1 VGSIVSPIGA
11 GYARSVRLVQIFTAW
26 LVCSLLAAT
35 PARGAQEFDTLIGEF
50 VSSSLAMSP
59 VTATAQGY
67 HRHNGVPL
75 DEELDDFSPMAINR
89 ALRFYRDW
97 EQRIGRLDVAA
108 LDAEQQADLQIVKN
122 AVGVALLDL
131 QTIQTYRH
139 DPALY
144 IELIGNALF
153 EPFKLDYAPKA
164 DRYEHIIQ
172 RLQKIPRLL
181 EQARSNLSDAAPVSI
196 QVARDESA
204 RNFRLIDQ
212 ILRMQAPPPQSAAY
226 AAAAADA
233 LDALREFE
241 RFMERSLS
249 QHPRSWQLG
258 PQLYR
263 EKCGFELALGH
274 SPERL
279 LDLAEADLKATHDR
293 MAQLAAPRSV
303 PEALDRIARRHA
315 TPDRYL
321 GQGRLALRQA
331 TDFVRG
337 NGLVALPATNL
348 PEIIETPEFMRGLY
362 SVGGFDPAPALEP
375 QLGATYWLT
384 PIPAD
389 WPPERVE
396 SKLREYNYFGL
407 QLLTIREAMPG
418 HWVQAD
424 YSSRIQPSQ
433 RRALRA
439 VYANPATVNG
449 WEVYAQQMMVDQ
461 GYLDG
466 GGDSALRMTLLK
478 QLTRLIV
485 NAILDVRLHTMAMTD
500 QQALDLMTREA
511 FQEPQEASAKLVRAK
526 VSSCQPASDYAG
538 LKGWLEIRDSFRQ
551 AHSGDYS
558 LSGFN
563 ERALSEGAVTLPALA
578 RLLQ

>member
-1 VGSIVSPIGA
+1 M
-11 GYARSVRLVQIFTAW
+11 RLVQIFTAC
-26 LVCSLLAAT
+26 LVCSLLAAA
-35 PARGAQEFDTLIGEF
+35 PARSAQDFDALMGEF
-50 VSSSLAMSP
+50 VTSSLALSP
-59 VTATAQGY
+59 VAATTQGY
-67 HRHNGVPL
+67 HRHNGASL
-75 DEELDDFSPMAINR
+75 DEELDDFSPAAIDR
-89 ALRFYRDW
+89 ALHFYRDW
-97 EQRIGRLDVAA
+97 EQRVGRLDVAA
-108 LDAEQQADLQIVKN
+108 LDAEQQADRQIIKN
-122 AVGVALLDL
+122 AVGLALLDL

-139 DPALY
+139 NPAFY
-144 IELIGNALF
+144 IELIGNALLG
-153 EPFKLDYAPKA
+153 PLKPDNAPQEE
-164 DRYEHIIQ
+164 RFEHIIK

-181 EQARSNLSDAAPVSI
+181 DQARLNLSDAAPVSI

-212 ILRMQAPPPQSAAY
+212 ILRMQAPATQSAAY
-226 AAAAADA
+226 SAAAADA

-249 QHPRSWQLG
+249 QRPRAWQLG

-263 EKCGFELALGH
+263 EKCGYELALGH

-279 LDLAEADLKATHDR
+279 LDSAEADLKATRDQ
-293 MAQLAAPRSV
+293 MAQLAAPSSV

-321 GQGRLALRQA
+321 ARARLALQQA
-331 TDFVRG
+331 ADFVRA
-337 NGLVALPATNL
+337 NSLVTLPASR
-348 PEIIETPEFMRGLY
+348 PEVIETPEFMRGL
-362 SVGGFDPAPALEP
+362 VPLGGFDPAPALEP

-389 WPPERVE
+389 WPRERIE

-407 QLLTIREAMPG
+407 QLLTIREAIPG
-418 HWVQAD
+418 HWLQAD
-424 YSSRIQPSQ
+424 YANRIQPAQ

-449 WEVYAQQMMVDQ
+449 WAVYAQQMMVDQ
-461 GYLDG
+461 GYLDVG
-466 GGDSALRMTLLK
+466 SDSALRMTLLK
-478 QLTRLIV
+478 QLTRLIT
-485 NAILDVRLHTMAMTD
+485 NAILDIRLHTMAMTD

-511 FQEPQEASAKLVRAK
+511 FQEPQEAPAKLVRAK
-526 VSSCQPASDYAG
+526 ASTCRLASDYAG
-538 LKGWLEIRDSFRQ
+538 LKGWLELRDSFRQ
-551 AHSGDYS
+551 KHSGDS

-563 ERALSEGAVTLPALA
+563 ERALSEGGVALPELA

>member
-1 VGSIVSPIGA
+1 
-11 GYARSVRLVQIFTAW
+11 VRLVQIFTAW
-26 LVCSLLAAT
+26 LVCSLLAAA
-35 PARGAQEFDTLIGEF
+35 PARGAQDFDTLIGEF
-50 VSSSLAMSP
+50 VYSSLALSP
-59 VTATAQGY
+59 VAATAQGY
-67 HRHNGVPL
+67 HRHNGVSL
-75 DEELDDFSPMAINR
+75 DEELDDFSPAAINR

-97 EQRIGRLDVAA
+97 EQRVGRLEVAA
-108 LDAEQQADLQIVKN
+108 LDPEQQADLQTIKN
-122 AVGVALLDL
+122 AVGLALLDL
-131 QTIQTYRH
+131 QAIQTYQH
-139 DPALY
+139 NPAFY
-144 IELIGNALF
+144 IELIDNALLA
-153 EPFKLDYAPKA
+153 PFKLDYAPKA
-164 DRYEHIIQ
+164 ERFEHIIK

-181 EQARSNLSDAAPVSI
+181 DQARSNLSDAAPVSI

-212 ILRMQAPPPQSAAY
+212 ILRMQAPAPQSAAY
-226 AAAAADA
+226 SAAAADG

-241 RFMERSLS
+241 RFIERSLS
-249 QHPRSWQLG
+249 QRPRSWQLG

-263 EKCGFELALGH
+263 EKCGYELAPGH

-279 LDLAEADLKATHDR
+279 LDSAEADLKATHDQ
-293 MAQLAAPRSV
+293 MTQLAAPWSV

-321 GQGRLALRQA
+321 AQARLALEQA

-337 NGLVALPATNL
+337 NGLVTLPATNL
-348 PEIIETPEFMRGLY
+348 PEVIETPEFMRGIHPIG
-362 SVGGFDPAPALEP
+362 VFDPAPALEP

-389 WPPERVE
+389 WPRERVE

-424 YSSRIQPSQ
+424 YSNRIQPAQ

-449 WEVYAQQMMVDQ
+449 WAVYAQQMMVDQ

-478 QLTRLIV
+478 QLMRLIT
-485 NAILDVRLHTMAMTD
+485 NAILDIRLHTMAMTD
-500 QQALDLMTREA
+500 QQALDLMTRDA
-511 FQEPQEASAKLVRAK
+511 FQEPEEAPARLVRAK
-526 VSSCQPASDYAG
+526 VSSCRLASDYAG

-551 AHSGDYS
+551 RHSGDYS

-563 ERALSEGAVTLPALA
+563 ERALSEGAVTLPELA

>member
-1 VGSIVSPIGA
+1 M
-11 GYARSVRLVQIFTAW
+11 RLVQIFTAW
-26 LVCSLLAAT
+26 LACSLLAAT

-50 VSSSLAMSP
+50 LYSSLALSP
-59 VTATAQGY
+59 VAATAQGY
-67 HRHNGVPL
+67 HRHNGVAL
-75 DEELDDFSPMAINR
+75 DEELDDFSPASINR

-97 EQRIGRLDVAA
+97 EQRVGRIDVAG

-122 AVGVALLDL
+122 AVGLALLDL
-131 QTIQTYRH
+131 QTVQTYRH
-139 DPALY
+139 NPALY
-144 IELIGNALF
+144 IELINKALF

-164 DRYEHIIQ
+164 ERFEHIIR

-181 EQARSNLSDAAPVSI
+181 DQARSNLGDAAPVLI
-196 QVARDESA
+196 RVARDESA

-212 ILRMQAPPPQSAAY
+212 ILRMQAPPAQSAAY
-226 AAAAADA
+226 ASSAADA

-263 EKCGFELALGH
+263 EKCAYELALGH

-279 LDLAEADLKATHDR
+279 LDSAEADLKAARDQ
-293 MAQLAAPRSV
+293 MAQLAAPWSV

-321 GQGRLALRQA
+321 AQARLTLQQA

-337 NGLVALPATNL
+337 NDLITLAATSR
-348 PEIIETPEFMRGLY
+348 PELIETPEFMRAFY
-362 SVGGFDPAPALEP
+362 PVGVFDPAPALEP

-389 WPPERVE
+389 WPIERVE

-424 YSSRIQPSQ
+424 YSKRIQPAQ
-433 RRALRA
+433 RRALRV

-449 WEVYAQQMMVDQ
+449 WAVYAQQMMVDQ
-461 GYLDG
+461 GYLDSS
-466 GGDSALRMTLLK
+466 DSALRLTLLK
-478 QLTRLIV
+478 QLMRLIT
-485 NAILDVRLHTMAMTD
+485 NAILDIRLHTMAMTD
-500 QQALDLMTREA
+500 QQALDLMTHEA
-511 FQEPQEASAKLVRAK
+511 FQDPQEAPARLVRAK

-551 AHSGDYS
+551 RHSGDYS

-563 ERALSEGAVTLPALA
+563 ERALSEGAVTLPELA

>member
-1 VGSIVSPIGA
+1 M
-11 GYARSVRLVQIFTAW
+11 RLVQIFTAW
-26 LVCSLLAAT
+26 LVCSLLAAA
-35 PARGAQEFDTLIGEF
+35 PARSAQDFDTLIGEF
-50 VSSSLAMSP
+50 VYSSLALSP
-59 VTATAQGY
+59 ATATAQGY
-67 HRHNGVPL
+67 HRHNGALL
-75 DEELDDFSPMAINR
+75 DEELDDFSPAAIGR

-97 EQRIGRLDVAA
+97 EQRVGRLDVAA
-108 LDAEQQADLQIVKN
+108 LDAEQRADLQIVKN
-122 AVGVALLDL
+122 AVGLALLDL
-131 QTIQTYRH
+131 QTIQAYRH
-139 DPALY
+139 NPALY

-153 EPFKLDYAPKA
+153 ELFKLDYAPKA
-164 DRYEHIIQ
+164 ERFEHIIK

-181 EQARSNLSDAAPVSI
+181 DQARSNLSDAAPVSI

-212 ILRMQAPPPQSAAY
+212 ILRMQAPAEQSAAY
-226 AAAAADA
+226 SAAAADA

-241 RFMERSLS
+241 RFMERTLS
-249 QHPRSWQLG
+249 QRPRNWQLG

-263 EKCGFELALGH
+263 EKCGYQLALGH

-279 LDLAEADLKATHDR
+279 LDSAEADLKATRDQ

-321 GQGRLALRQA
+321 AQARLALQQA
-331 TDFVRG
+331 TDFVRV
-337 NGLVALPATNL
+337 NGLIPIPAASR
-348 PEIIETPEFMRGLY
+348 PEVIETPEFMRGID

-375 QLGATYWLT
+375 QLGATYWVT

-389 WPPERVE
+389 WPRERVE
-396 SKLREYNYFGL
+396 AKLREYNYFGL

-424 YSSRIQPSQ
+424 YANRIQPSP

-449 WEVYAQQMMVDQ
+449 WAVYAQQMMVDQ
-461 GYLDG
+461 GYLEYLDG

-478 QLTRLIV
+478 QLMRLIT
-485 NAILDVRLHTMAMTD
+485 NAILDIRLHTMAMTD

-511 FQEPQEASAKLVRAK
+511 FQEPQEAPARLVRAK
-526 VSSCQPASDYAG
+526 VSSCQPASHYAG
-538 LKGWLEIRDSFRQ
+538 LKGWLEIRDAFRQ
-551 AHSGDYS
+551 RHSGDYS
-558 LSGFN
+558 LSRFH
-563 ERALSEGAVTLPALA
+563 ERALSEGSVTFP
-578 RLLQ
+578 

>member
-1 VGSIVSPIGA
+1 
-11 GYARSVRLVQIFTAW
+11 VRLVQIFTAW
-26 LVCSLLAAT
+26 LVCSLLAAA
-35 PARGAQEFDTLIGEF
+35 PARSAQEFDTLIGEF
-50 VSSSLAMSP
+50 VYSSLALSP
-59 VTATAQGY
+59 VAATAQGY
-67 HRHNGVPL
+67 HYQNGVSL
-75 DEELDDFSPMAINR
+75 DEELDDFSPAAINR

-97 EQRIGRLDVAA
+97 EQRVGRLEVGT
-108 LDAEQQADLQIVKN
+108 LDAEQRADLQIIKN
-122 AVGVALLDL
+122 AVGFALLDL

-139 DPALY
+139 DPTLY
-144 IELIGNALF
+144 IELIAKALL
-153 EPFKLDYAPKA
+153 EPFTLDYAPKA
-164 DRYEHIIQ
+164 ERFEHIIK
-172 RLQKIPRLL
+172 RLQKLPRLL
-181 EQARSNLSDAAPVSI
+181 DQARSNLSDAAPVSI

-212 ILRMQAPPPQSAAY
+212 ILRMQAPATQSAAY
-226 AAAAADA
+226 SAAAADA

-241 RFMERSLS
+241 RFVERTLS
-249 QHPRSWQLG
+249 QHPRNWQLG

-263 EKCGFELALGH
+263 EKCGYELALGH

-279 LDLAEADLKATHDR
+279 LDSAEADLKATRDQ
-293 MAQLAAPRSV
+293 MTQLAAPWSV

-321 GQGRLALRQA
+321 AQARLALQQA

-337 NGLVALPATNL
+337 NGLVTLPATSR
-348 PEIIETPEFMRGLY
+348 PEVIETPEFMRGIH

-389 WPPERVE
+389 WPRERVE

-424 YSSRIQPSQ
+424 YSNRIQPAQ

-449 WEVYAQQMMVDQ
+449 WAVYAQQMMVDQ

-478 QLTRLIV
+478 QLMRLIT
-485 NAILDVRLHTMAMTD
+485 NAILDIRLHTMAMTD
-500 QQALDLMTREA
+500 QQALDLMTRDA
-511 FQEPQEASAKLVRAK
+511 FQEPEEAPARLVRAK
-526 VSSCQPASDYAG
+526 VSSCRLASDYAG
-538 LKGWLEIRDSFRQ
+538 LKSWLEIRDSFRQ
-551 AHSGDYS
+551 RHSGDYS

-563 ERALSEGAVTLPALA
+563 ERALSEGAVTLPELA